1 MANDWANDRFCSQG
15 RLTMTRKGAAV
26 WNPYL
31 AGIALGFVLFATFF
45 VTGHGLGV
53 SGATTSLTA
62 VGAAAVA
69 PNVVAQGS
77 YLSGYAHAGLNGWI
91 DWEVLGLVVG
101 ALAGCLVAA
110 RFDPMIDGPTRLG
123 PIARLGLALVGGTVT
138 GFGARMAMGC
148 TSGMGLSGSAPL
160 AAAGFLFLMG
170 FFGAGLLAGFAMK
183 PLWRGGE

>member
-1 MANDWANDRFCSQG
+1 
-15 RLTMTRKGAAV
+15 MTRKGAAV

-31 AGIALGFVLFATFF
+31 AGIALGVVLFATFF

-77 YLSGYAHAGLNGWI
+77 YLSGYARFGLNHWI
-91 DWEVLGLVVG
+91 DWEVLGLAIG
-101 ALAGCLVAA
+101 ALAGCLIAG
-110 RFDPMIDGPTRLG
+110 RFDPMVDGPTRLG
-123 PIARLGLALVGGTVT
+123 PLARLVLAALGGTVT
-138 GFGARMAMGC
+138 GFAARMAMGC

-160 AAAGFLFLMG
+160 AAAGFLFLIG
-170 FFGAGLLAGFAMK
+170 FFGAGLLAGLAMK
-183 PLWRGGE
+183 PLWREGE